1 LAEVFLN
8 PQLSLLVQLQ
18 HLDLKIHEIE
28 DQQQKI
34 PQRLQ
39 AAQLPI
45 DQATSRLQDLKAS
58 IEKIVGERRSAEQDL
73 TSHEDHIQKMRTRL
87 NELKTN
93 KEYQAHLFEIDL
105 AKKKKDSLEEKV
117 LLVMERG
124 DQKEKDVKE
133 LEDLLT
139 QASQAFSKEKTEL
152 DLIKIKCEEDMIQLG
167 RERKEVVANLE
178 KNLWNRYATL
188 KSTKSVLVIAGIRER
203 TCLGCQLQLPPQ
215 LVAEVKRADQL
226 LSCPYC
232 HRILYWEEM
241 VEERVEVSESS

>member
-1 LAEVFLN
+1 MN

-18 HLDLKIHEIE
+18 NLDLKIHELE
-28 DQQQKI
+28 VQQQQI
-34 PQRLQ
+34 PKRIQK
-39 AAQLPI
+39 AQIPI
-45 DQATSRLQDLKAS
+45 DQATSRLQDLKSS
-58 IEKIVGERRSAEQDL
+58 IEKISAERRSAEQDL
-73 TSHEDHIQKMRTRL
+73 SSHEDHIQKLRTRL

-124 DQKEKDVKE
+124 EQKEQEIKE
-133 LEDLLT
+133 LQALLT
-139 QASQAFSKEKTEL
+139 QASQAFDKEKTQLERL
-152 DLIKIKCEEDMIQLG
+152 KEKLESDLTQLA
-167 RERKEVVANLE
+167 REKKEVVGLLE
-178 KNLWNRYATL
+178 KQVLNRYRVL
-188 KSTKSVLVIAGIRER
+188 KSTKNVVVIAGIREK

-215 LVAEVKRADQL
+215 LVADVKRADQL

-241 VEERVEVSESS
+241 VVERVEVSESS

>member
-1 LAEVFLN
+1 MN

>member
-1 LAEVFLN
+1 MN

-18 HLDLKIHEIE
+18 NLDLKIHEIE

-34 PQRLQ
+34 PKRIQ

-45 DQATSRLQDLKAS
+45 DQATSRLQDLKSS
-58 IEKIVGERRSAEQDL
+58 IEKITGERRSAEQDL

-105 AKKKKDSLEEKV
+105 AKKKKDALEEKV

-124 DQKEKDVKE
+124 DQKEQEIKE
-133 LEDLLT
+133 LEALLT
-139 QASQAFSKEKTEL
+139 QASQAFSKEKTQL
-152 DLIKIKCEEDMIQLG
+152 DLAKIKYEEDMTQLA
-167 RERKEVVANLE
+167 RDKKDVVANLE
-178 KNLWNRYATL
+178 KNLWDRYATL
-188 KSTKSVLVIAGIRER
+188 KSTKSVVVIAGIRER

-215 LVAEVKRADQL
+215 LIADVKRADQL

-241 VEERVEVSESS
+241 ISESVEVSESS

>member
-1 LAEVFLN
+1 MN

-232 HRILYWEEM
+232 HRILYWEEI
-241 VEERVEVSESS
+241 VSESVEVSEPS

>member
-1 LAEVFLN
+1 MN

-18 HLDLKIHEIE
+18 NLDLKIHEIE
-28 DQQQKI
+28 DQQQKVPKRI
-34 PQRLQ
+34 Q

-45 DQATSRLQDLKAS
+45 DQATSRLQDLKSS
-58 IEKIVGERRSAEQDL
+58 IEKITGERRSAEQDL

-105 AKKKKDSLEEKV
+105 AKKKKDALEEKV

-124 DQKEKDVKE
+124 DQKEQEIKE
-133 LEDLLT
+133 LEALLT
-139 QASQAFSKEKTEL
+139 QASQAFSKEKTQL
-152 DLIKIKCEEDMIQLG
+152 DLAKIKYEEDMTQLA
-167 RERKEVVANLE
+167 RDKKDVVANLE
-178 KNLWNRYATL
+178 KNLWDRYATL
-188 KSTKSVLVIAGIRER
+188 KSTKSVVVIAGIRER

-215 LVAEVKRADQL
+215 LIADVKRADQL

-241 VEERVEVSESS
+241 ISESVEVSESS